1 MAGRYRRRTLRLR
14 DGTPVQVRAIAP
26 SDKESLAEAYAR
38 LGEESRYR
46 RFLVPMAE
54 LTPEMLAYLT
64 DVDHVDHEA
73 LVATDKA
80 SGTGIGVARYSRSP
94 EDPAIAEV
102 AVTVDD
108 AWQGRGV
115 GTVLLRQLATRARQN
130 GIRQFSALALA
141 TNEASVRVLESL
153 GDTRRMPD
161 GELVELRVD
170 LPPKRGAR
178 TRLGT
183 LLRSAASG
191 TVVVEAMRRRA
202 PG

>member
-1 MAGRYRRRTLRLR
+1 M
-14 DGTPVQVRAIAP
+14 QVRAIEP
-26 SDKESLAEAYAR
+26 SDREQLAEGYAR

-64 DVDHVDHEA
+64 DIDHVDHEA
-73 LVATDKA
+73 LVATDKV
-80 SGTGIGVARYSRSP
+80 SGTGIGVARYARSS
-94 EDPAIAEV
+94 EDQTIAEV

-108 AWQGRGV
+108 TWQGRGV
-115 GTVLLRQLATRARQN
+115 GTVLLRQLAARAQQN
-130 GIRQFSALALA
+130 GISQFSALALA
-141 TNEASVRVLESL
+141 ANEASVRVLESL
-153 GDTRRMPD
+153 GETRRMPE

-178 TRLGT
+178 TRLRA
-183 LLRSAASG
+183 LLRSVASG
-191 TVVVEAMRRRA
+191 TVVVEAMRRRT